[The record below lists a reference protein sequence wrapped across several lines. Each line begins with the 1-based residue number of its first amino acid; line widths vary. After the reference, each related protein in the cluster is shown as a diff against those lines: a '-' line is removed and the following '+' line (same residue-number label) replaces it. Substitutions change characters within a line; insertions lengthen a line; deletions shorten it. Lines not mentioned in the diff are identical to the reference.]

1 MLSLRID
8 LKPKITEGVVP
19 LVQHLMWP
27 AAADASGLTTARV
40 IYPDNLTYVSISQV
54 RLDNELTS
62 SIVLTPPGACLIMD
76 GMSAPVQIVRIKLGD
91 DRPAPQPDPLGRDRV
106 GYVDGL
112 TTSELWERGRGVWKA
127 RLATVAEA
135 DLAVLVARGTVQL
148 VGTIDGVTFHG
159 DRVAIEGRPL
169 PQHPLTGQPDPLP
182 NRSQNPI
189 AYGTVT
195 TVPTESLPDDT
206 SQASYADLLTDAV
219 DALTAAARWRRPT
232 LRKNAQDKWE
242 PDPDH
247 TEPGDWAEFVTLSLA
262 GTAANVGGI
271 EAALAGRPGS
281 WEAEGV
287 RQLLHSTVGVD
298 EEQLWQH
305 RTEPLEMTIYV
316 DELLVD
322 VDYDLVRAY
331 EEAYEEVRRRYEAAE
346 QADPEPDYDRYLWT
360 YDRTETGD
368 FVARAA
374 DAPAWSWDAWRS
386 QPARPGE
393 RDFRHAIEDSLR
405 AGAGSYSATA
415 ATIAKGQNAAEELWR
430 LEDAREERLNAA
442 DLEVELEQLR
452 LRELR
457 AYGEALKARIED
469 LAADLPGL
477 QVPIHITVDVTTF
490 RSGSTR
496 STLETVEDRLLNLA
510 LESTPTPSAL
520 PGTPLDR
527 LLRSVEEAHSPTTI
541 ETHLMALATD
551 GEIQITLHDSDAENY
566 GDQLADQE
574 TIPGVDTTDL
584 TAIEN
589 ALSAAGYRVAGE
601 GWQIVDGHYSARVEV
616 AR

>member
-1 MLSLRID
+1 
-8 LKPKITEGVVP
+8 
-19 LVQHLMWP
+19 
-27 AAADASGLTTARV
+27 
-40 IYPDNLTYVSISQV
+40 
-54 RLDNELTS
+54 
-62 SIVLTPPGACLIMD
+62 
-76 GMSAPVQIVRIKLGD
+76 MSAPTQTQQLAIVRIKLGD
-91 DRPAPQPDPLGRDRV
+91 ERPAPQPDPLGRARL

-112 TTSELWERGRGVWKA
+112 TTGELWERGRGVWKA

-159 DRVAIEGRPL
+159 DRVAIEGRAL
-169 PQHPLTGQPDPLP
+169 RQHPLIGTPDPIP
-182 NRSQNPI
+182 NQSRNPI
-189 AYGTVT
+189 AYGTVA
-195 TVPTESLPDDT
+195 TVPYEALPEDT
-206 SQASYADLLTDAV
+206 SPASYGDLLADAV
-219 DALTAAARWRRPT
+219 DALTAGARWRQPSVRQ
-232 LRKNAQDKWE
+232 NAQGKWE
-242 PDPDH
+242 PDPGH
-247 TEPGDWAEFVTLSLA
+247 TEPGDWAEFVSLA
-262 GTAANVGGI
+262 LAGAVANVGGI

-287 RQLLHSTVGVD
+287 RQLLHGTVGVD
-298 EEQLWQH
+298 AEYLWQH

-322 VDYDLVRAY
+322 VDYDLVQAY
-331 EEAYEEVRRRYEAAE
+331 EEASDELGRRYAAAE
-346 QADPEPDYDRYLWT
+346 RADPEPDYDRYLWT

-386 QPARPGE
+386 QPARPYE
-393 RDFRHAIEDSLR
+393 REFRKAVEDSLR
-405 AGAGSYSATA
+405 TGVGLFTGRPGETTT
-415 ATIAKGQNAAEELWR
+415 ATIAKSQEAAEELWR
-430 LEDAREERLNAA
+430 LEDAREARLHAVA
-442 DLEVELEQLR
+442 LDDKLDELR

-457 AYGEALKARIED
+457 AYGAALKTRIEE

-477 QVPIHITVDVTTF
+477 QVPIRITVDVTTF
-490 RSGSTR
+490 RSGGTP
-496 STLETVEDRLLNLA
+496 STLETVEERLLALA

-527 LLRSVEEAHSPTTI
+527 LLRSVEEARSPTTI
-541 ETHLMALATD
+541 DTHLMALAAD
-551 GEIQITLHDSDAENY
+551 GEIRITLHDSDAENY

-574 TIPGVDTTDL
+574 TIAGVDTTDL

-589 ALSAAGYRVAGE
+589 ALSAAGYRVAGD
-601 GWQIVDGHYSARVEV
+601 GWQIVDGHHSARVEV